1 MPVKSVS
8 AKPTPE
14 KGVEKKV
21 AKNVVDKS
29 GKSTP
34 SVDNKVQDKIA
45 VLGKYKSK
53 SITDQCNKNATN
65 GVVDKNKMVKPSDKN
80 APEKGALDNTLPEK
94 SEKPDK
100 ETLKRILMEKL
111 NPDYDDITEEDWPA
125 KTVNE
130 LEVFKQCEN
139 DEPEIPFGQV
149 LLVCCCP
156 DGNNN
161 NAVKNGEMSEP
172 YMWKEQIHTLM
183 KGGES
188 ESDISDS
195 EHFLTKG
202 AFLITPSHGLSMEKA
217 STICEKME
225 FKGCFSLTK
234 TATGI
239 LFKFSN
245 VDDYQMVFKKGFHKV
260 TGSRF
265 YRKIAIPCRPQKTFT
280 IYVYDIPDEVPEEDV
295 RHALYKFT
303 SIVEVIRLHFS
314 GSSREGTSTPK
325 SSLDKTSPRALT
337 TIDGELVSSM
347 IPKEANSVIRV
358 TLANI
363 EEANILLQNGLDFY
377 GATFFPTELA
387 TPGQAAKLIKPSKVT
402 GGTVS
407 ARVRDLLPVFD
418 QQGFSKFAPPAS
430 RIVKPTR
437 AK

>member
-1 MPVKSVS
+1 M
-8 AKPTPE
+8 
-14 KGVEKKV
+14 
-21 AKNVVDKS
+21 
-29 GKSTP
+29 
-34 SVDNKVQDKIA
+34 
-45 VLGKYKSK
+45 
-53 SITDQCNKNATN
+53 
-65 GVVDKNKMVKPSDKN
+65 SD
-80 APEKGALDNTLPEK
+80 
-94 SEKPDK
+94 S
-100 ETLKRILMEKL
+100 
-111 NPDYDDITEEDWPA
+111 
-125 KTVNE
+125 
-130 LEVFKQCEN
+130 
-139 DEPEIPFGQV
+139 
-149 LLVCCCP
+149 
-156 DGNNN
+156 
-161 NAVKNGEMSEP
+161 

-202 AFLITPSHGLSMEKA
+202 AFLLTPSHGLSMEKA
-217 STICEKME
+217 SAICEKME

-239 LFKFSN
+239 LFKFSS

-303 SIVEVIRLHFS
+303 SVVEVVRLHFS
-314 GSSREGTSTPK
+314 GSPKDGNTGTSTPK
-325 SSLDKTSPRALT
+325 PLEKTSSRALT

-347 IPKEANSVIRV
+347 IPKEATSVIRV

-387 TPGQAAKLIKPSKVT
+387 TPAQAAKLIKPSRVT

-418 QQGFSKFAPPAS
+418 QQGFTKFAPPAS
-430 RIVKPTR
+430 RLVKPR
-437 AK
+437 SK

>member
-1 MPVKSVS
+1 MSLAEGTS
-8 AKPTPE
+8 
-14 KGVEKKV
+14 
-21 AKNVVDKS
+21 
-29 GKSTP
+29 
-34 SVDNKVQDKIA
+34 DNEHTRQ
-45 VLGKYKSK
+45 
-53 SITDQCNKNATN
+53 
-65 GVVDKNKMVKPSDKN
+65 
-80 APEKGALDNTLPEK
+80 
-94 SEKPDK
+94 
-100 ETLKRILMEKL
+100 
-111 NPDYDDITEEDWPA
+111 EEDQNSQTPTGT
-125 KTVNE
+125 K
-130 LEVFKQCEN
+130 KKN
-139 DEPEIPFGQV
+139 DKRQ
-149 LLVCCCP
+149 
-156 DGNNN
+156 
-161 NAVKNGEMSEP
+161 MSDS

-202 AFLITPSHGLSMEKA
+202 AFLLTPSHGLSMEKA
-217 STICEKME
+217 SAICEKME

-239 LFKFSN
+239 LFKFSS

-303 SIVEVIRLHFS
+303 SVVEVVRLHFS
-314 GSSREGTSTPK
+314 GSPKDGNTGWYSIGSSTPK
-325 SSLDKTSPRALT
+325 PLEKTSSRALT

-347 IPKEANSVIRV
+347 IPKEATSVIRV

-387 TPGQAAKLIKPSKVT
+387 TPAQAAKLIKPSSLVVPRVT

-418 QQGFSKFAPPAS
+418 QQGFAKFAPPAS
-430 RIVKPTR
+430 RLVKPR
-437 AK
+437 SK

>member
-1 MPVKSVS
+1 MSLAEGAS
-8 AKPTPE
+8 DTE
-14 KGVEKKV
+14 QRQEE
-21 AKNVVDKS
+21 
-29 GKSTP
+29 
-34 SVDNKVQDKIA
+34 
-45 VLGKYKSK
+45 
-53 SITDQCNKNATN
+53 
-65 GVVDKNKMVKPSDKN
+65 DKNQKKEGRGSMSD
-80 APEKGALDNTLPEK
+80 
-94 SEKPDK
+94 S
-100 ETLKRILMEKL
+100 
-111 NPDYDDITEEDWPA
+111 
-125 KTVNE
+125 
-130 LEVFKQCEN
+130 
-139 DEPEIPFGQV
+139 
-149 LLVCCCP
+149 
-156 DGNNN
+156 
-161 NAVKNGEMSEP
+161 
-172 YMWKEQIHTLM
+172 YMWKEQIHTMM

-202 AFLITPSHGLSMEKA
+202 AFLLTPSHGLSMEKA

-239 LFKFSN
+239 LFKFSS

-280 IYVYDIPDEVPEEDV
+280 IYVYDIPDEIPEEDV

-303 SIVEVIRLHFS
+303 SVVEVVRLHYS
-314 GSSREGTSTPK
+314 GSPRETGTGTSTPK
-325 SSLDKTSPRALT
+325 PSEKSQPRAIT

-347 IPKEANSVIRV
+347 IPKEASSVMRI

-377 GATFFPTELA
+377 GATYFPTELG
-387 TPGQAAKLIKPSKVT
+387 TPAQAAKLVKPSRAYYSRVT

-418 QQGFSKFAPPAS
+418 QQGFTKFAPPAS
-430 RIVKPTR
+430 RLVKPR
-437 AK
+437 SK

>member
-1 MPVKSVS
+1 MSL
-8 AKPTPE
+8 AE
-14 KGVEKKV
+14 G
-21 AKNVVDKS
+21 A
-29 GKSTP
+29 
-34 SVDNKVQDKIA
+34 
-45 VLGKYKSK
+45 
-53 SITDQCNKNATN
+53 
-65 GVVDKNKMVKPSDKN
+65 SDT
-80 APEKGALDNTLPEK
+80 EH
-94 SEKPDK
+94 
-100 ETLKRILMEKL
+100 RQ
-111 NPDYDDITEEDWPA
+111 EEDTNQSLQNSQTPTGA
-125 KTVNE
+125 K
-130 LEVFKQCEN
+130 KKN
-139 DEPEIPFGQV
+139 DKGRQ
-149 LLVCCCP
+149 
-156 DGNNN
+156 
-161 NAVKNGEMSEP
+161 MSDS

-202 AFLITPSHGLSMEKA
+202 AFLLTPSHGLSMEKA
-217 STICEKME
+217 SAICEKME

-239 LFKFSN
+239 LFKFSS

-280 IYVYDIPDEVPEEDV
+280 VYVYDIPDEVPEEDV

-303 SIVEVIRLHFS
+303 SVVEVVRLHYA
-314 GSSREGTSTPK
+314 GSPKEGNTGTSTPK
-325 SSLDKTSPRALT
+325 PLEKTSSRALT

-347 IPKEANSVIRV
+347 IPKEATSVIRV

-387 TPGQAAKLIKPSKVT
+387 TPAQAAKLIKPSRVT

-418 QQGFSKFAPPAS
+418 QQGFAKFAPPAS
-430 RIVKPTR
+430 RLVKPR
-437 AK
+437 SK

>member
-1 MPVKSVS
+1 MSL
-8 AKPTPE
+8 AE
-14 KGVEKKV
+14 G
-21 AKNVVDKS
+21 A
-29 GKSTP
+29 
-34 SVDNKVQDKIA
+34 
-45 VLGKYKSK
+45 
-53 SITDQCNKNATN
+53 
-65 GVVDKNKMVKPSDKN
+65 SDT
-80 APEKGALDNTLPEK
+80 EHRQEE
-94 SEKPDK
+94 EKPK
-100 ETLKRILMEKL
+100 KTEK
-111 NPDYDDITEEDWPA
+111 TR
-125 KTVNE
+125 
-130 LEVFKQCEN
+130 
-139 DEPEIPFGQV
+139 GS
-149 LLVCCCP
+149 
-156 DGNNN
+156 
-161 NAVKNGEMSEP
+161 MSDS

-202 AFLITPSHGLSMEKA
+202 AFLLTPSHGLSMEKA
-217 STICEKME
+217 SAICEKME

-239 LFKFSN
+239 LFKFSS

-303 SIVEVIRLHFS
+303 SVVEVVRLHFA
-314 GSSREGTSTPK
+314 GSPREGNTGTSTPK
-325 SSLDKTSPRALT
+325 PLEKTPPRAIT
-337 TIDGELVSSM
+337 SIDGELVSSM
-347 IPKEANSVIRV
+347 VPKEASSVLRV

-377 GATFFPTELA
+377 GATYFPTELA
-387 TPGQAAKLIKPSKVT
+387 TPAQAAKLIKPSRFCISRVT

-418 QQGFSKFAPPAS
+418 QQGFAKFAPPAS
-430 RIVKPTR
+430 RLVKPR
-437 AK
+437 SK

>member
-1 MPVKSVS
+1 MSLAEGTS
-8 AKPTPE
+8 DNEHTR
-14 KGVEKKV
+14 
-21 AKNVVDKS
+21 
-29 GKSTP
+29 ST
-34 SVDNKVQDKIA
+34 Q
-45 VLGKYKSK
+45 
-53 SITDQCNKNATN
+53 
-65 GVVDKNKMVKPSDKN
+65 
-80 APEKGALDNTLPEK
+80 
-94 SEKPDK
+94 
-100 ETLKRILMEKL
+100 
-111 NPDYDDITEEDWPA
+111 EEDQNSQTTPTGT
-125 KTVNE
+125 K
-130 LEVFKQCEN
+130 KKN
-139 DEPEIPFGQV
+139 DKRQ
-149 LLVCCCP
+149 
-156 DGNNN
+156 
-161 NAVKNGEMSEP
+161 MSDS

-202 AFLITPSHGLSMEKA
+202 AFLLTPSHGLSMEKA
-217 STICEKME
+217 SAICEKME

-239 LFKFSN
+239 LFKFSS

-303 SIVEVIRLHFS
+303 SVVEVVRLHFS
-314 GSSREGTSTPK
+314 GSPKDGNTGTSTPK
-325 SSLDKTSPRALT
+325 PLEKTSSRALT

-347 IPKEANSVIRV
+347 IPKEATSVIRV

-387 TPGQAAKLIKPSKVT
+387 TPGQAAKLIKPSSLVVPRVT

-418 QQGFSKFAPPAS
+418 QQGFTKFAPPAS
-430 RIVKPTR
+430 RLVKPR
-437 AK
+437 SK